1 MIWVLRWKKKA
12 WCLLGG
18 GQHQL
23 DLSISGGMKHK
34 VNQESRGVELFWLSV
49 QGSQKATTQHRKS
62 TRWRNLRCSKYP
74 KHEQEDDDD
83 RWYVST
89 WAGGSKRVRPHEASF
104 ALDVAFTQQAN
115 YNSNTLASAVQ
126 FLHQTIASTSCNK
139 LIYKSFI

>member
-1 MIWVLRWKKKA
+1 MFKDLKRQSPSIEN
-12 WCLLGG
+12 
-18 GQHQL
+18 QH
-23 DLSISGGMKHK
+23 G
-34 VNQESRGVELFWLSV
+34 
-49 QGSQKATTQHRKS
+49 
-62 TRWRNLRCSKYP
+62 RNLRCSKYP

-126 FLHQTIASTSCNK
+126 FLHHTMTPNCAAVRLRRIDYQSRLATRQRARYHCTVCIILSV
-139 LIYKSFI
+139 KSVFYF